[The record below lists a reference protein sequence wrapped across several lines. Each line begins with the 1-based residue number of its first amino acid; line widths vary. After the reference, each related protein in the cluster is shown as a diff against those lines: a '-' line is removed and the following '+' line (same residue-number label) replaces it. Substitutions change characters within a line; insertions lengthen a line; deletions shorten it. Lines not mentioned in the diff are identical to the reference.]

1 MSIVCS
7 TSNLNNI
14 DKATPTNYQLVF
26 PLIPT
31 ESSIASNNPFVMNIF
46 SAVIPALNI
55 GVNEKSWQS
64 NKVKYDLNPLEF
76 ESWMVN
82 FVVDSRLDNWELLFK
97 WMSFI
102 NNNYDKIADYH
113 KEYSVDA
120 AMIITN
126 NYGQAVM
133 EIIFVD
139 IWPSQLAEIGMS
151 QREGEIV
158 LEGMVTF
165 EYDYFYVRSTA
176 WTDEFSSSS
185 SSISSSSSSSL
196 SSSSSS
202 RSSSSS
208 LSSSSSSSSESSN
221 VDRIAGLYM
230 NDSEG
235 TAAHTEVMHN
245 APLLIDDDTCTP
257 AIASAANRSLLTNA
271 QSFGFEFSEA
281 TAIPGFDLTCRVSGG
296 STPPTPPYD
305 FINPHESY
313 RLDAFRSS
321 NNNNW
326 TDYTFSGGGSFGWDG
341 RYITPIVGSTSLLFK
356 FRLPFDNTNS
366 QPFLSAKYL
375 KMRTIKSLMISG
387 SNGELGQIIPT
398 EVSIAEGQSSQDGVY
413 AGTYRSKYKIFNYRR
428 SFQTRLRELTNLY
441 NQYSR
446 FYNPPGKWYWEIKCD
461 GYPPCTFNMR
471 DARASKT
478 LTQQGDTYSYGGSAT
493 GIPYNS
499 GDILQFAVDV
509 NAGYAWVGI
518 NNTWL
523 NNADHPSAGNKP
535 SERDVTIGNVKFYWN
550 LRNYSDAFYTS
561 QFKESQMTYPVPEG
575 FQAAV
580 KENYDDNMPSCS
592 SSSSSES
599 RSSSS

>member
-185 SSISSSSSSSL
+185 H
-196 SSSSSS
+196 
-202 RSSSSS
+202 RRFPHRRA
-208 LSSSSSSSSESSN
+208 
-221 VDRIAGLYM
+221 VLYL
-230 NDSEG
+230 
-235 TAAHTEVMHN
+235 H
-245 APLLIDDDTCTP
+245 L
-257 AIASAANRSLLTNA
+257 
-271 QSFGFEFSEA
+271 
-281 TAIPGFDLTCRVSGG
+281 
-296 STPPTPPYD
+296 
-305 FINPHESY
+305 
-313 RLDAFRSS
+313 
-321 NNNNW
+321 
-326 TDYTFSGGGSFGWDG
+326 
-341 RYITPIVGSTSLLFK
+341 
-356 FRLPFDNTNS
+356 
-366 QPFLSAKYL
+366 
-375 KMRTIKSLMISG
+375 
-387 SNGELGQIIPT
+387 
-398 EVSIAEGQSSQDGVY
+398 
-413 AGTYRSKYKIFNYRR
+413 
-428 SFQTRLRELTNLY
+428 
-441 NQYSR
+441 
-446 FYNPPGKWYWEIKCD
+446 
-461 GYPPCTFNMR
+461 
-471 DARASKT
+471 
-478 LTQQGDTYSYGGSAT
+478 
-493 GIPYNS
+493 
-499 GDILQFAVDV
+499 
-509 NAGYAWVGI
+509 
-518 NNTWL
+518 
-523 NNADHPSAGNKP
+523 
-535 SERDVTIGNVKFYWN
+535 
-550 LRNYSDAFYTS
+550 
-561 QFKESQMTYPVPEG
+561 
-575 FQAAV
+575 QAA
-580 KENYDDNMPSCS
+580 
-592 SSSSSES
+592 
-599 RSSSS
+599 